1 MLHAPGSL
9 LLLLVPLGLLTE
21 NSLGIAFS
29 LIFLSGHLSDS
40 CCINLEYL
48 DGLGF
53 ECRKPDI
60 RRAL

>member
-1 MLHAPGSL
+1 
-9 LLLLVPLGLLTE
+9 LTE

-40 CCINLEYL
+40 CCINLEHL